1 MARKVLGNSLNIKI
15 GNTIYTNESL
25 KKVTKNYK
33 SNKIDIRKNTN
44 ITKNITSKINYR
56 EYSKEKIVTKP
67 IKKMHYKMNSSKII
81 SNNNKIV
88 IKNAT
93 SINLKNSK
101 VTKPLV
107 IKRNPIVSAKSSTK
121 ITKLSKT
128 IINSS
133 TVTNKINKNE
143 VNNLSNS
150 IKSPLKTVITNV
162 KDTKLSI
169 TPKIK
174 VISNPSKKT
183 NHKSKDILSKD
194 KLVNI
199 KNVKRSNVISLLPK
213 AQLIKNIPD
222 KINKQ
227 LNSIDDSGART
238 VALGIS
244 TIVASNKV
252 FKVSQ
257 STTNRVLIPAA
268 KRTVNFAGTTF
279 KVSKGVISGNV
290 KLNKDTF
297 NKLKKMAINKVV
309 NITPIKNAIRI
320 SKFVNSTINTTYRY
334 SIFLGKKA
342 INAAILTK
350 GIVTGNIK
358 IRLSKDTL
366 NNIRNLS
373 IKGIKIGGNLLK
385 YSVVKGGK
393 LSLKTGKFIYSS
405 VRKPTLFSI
414 NQISS
419 ILSNS
424 NDTGAQAVALG
435 INTGKASIKVIKET
449 PKVIKSSARA
459 VKTTVNI
466 PIKTAKKVY
475 STGKGIAKT
484 IRNIR
489 KFGIKATIKYH
500 RSKLYK
506 KIIKGSKAVSDLIV
520 NLLKKVSSK
529 LLIPIVAII
538 VCFVLL
544 VNILTAPVSAIASMF
559 SGSVTTTDTGEDIDE
574 HNWLIGKINKSRMDF
589 VKEIKKIYKDNL
601 VSNSGNYHIVR
612 LFNDI
617 SGSEIELSDTNILN
631 SIYSP
636 NEYLQII
643 EPLFHT
649 IMLSKYNLE
658 PKKSDLEDTY
668 NDIWNNINKV
678 STEELPT
685 EYCGSKC
692 SCGIIHAD
700 LSTCPNYEFKKH
712 SSYTC
717 DKCCWSFYTCKGHLY
732 CDGHEHNDD
741 CPDKCKS
748 KHYCDKTEDNKEGKG
763 CKTKYCNDGKPMSSP
778 CSNCEKHDACNGY
791 YECKGHKVLAIRIS
805 KTGLNNLIDKYLLND
820 IHSLEAK
827 TRTAAEEEQLKKLK
841 DDYEFYLAYKDNC
854 KEQYNYSEITG
865 GSGGGSGEIVDLN
878 GVTLNEVTEFA
889 CSFVGNPYV
898 YGGTDINN
906 GIDCSAFVQYVWA
919 HFGVSIPRATP
930 GQCQAG
936 VAVPSLAEALPGDLI
951 LYSAAGTDIDSTHVV
966 MYLGNGK
973 IVHASNSAPYPQG
986 GIKIDYVYGP
996 IYKIRRVAKQG

>member
-1 MARKVLGNSLNIKI
+1 MTKRVLGNSLNIKI

-25 KKVTKNYK
+25 KKVTKKYK
-33 SNKIDIRKNTN
+33 SNRVDIKKNTN
-44 ITKNITSKINYR
+44 VIKNITSL
-56 EYSKEKIVTKP
+56 EYSKEKLVTKP
-67 IKKMHYKMNSSKII
+67 IKKVHSTINSSKVI
-81 SNNNKIV
+81 NNKPV

-93 SINLKNSK
+93 NINLKNSK
-101 VTKPLV
+101 ITMPKV
-107 IKRNPIVSAKSSTK
+107 IKSNSVVSPKTTTK
-121 ITKLSKT
+121 INRLSKT

-133 TVTNKINKNE
+133 AVNDKRNKSK
-143 VNNLSNS
+143 VKTLNNR
-150 IKSPLKTVITNV
+150 IKPSSKIVVTNV

-169 TPKIK
+169 QPKMRAIPNERRK
-174 VISNPSKKT
+174 VSY
-183 NHKSKDILSKD
+183 KSKNILEKD
-194 KLVNI
+194 NLGEI
-199 KNVKRSNVISLLPK
+199 KNIKRSNIISLLPK
-213 AQLIKNIPD
+213 SQLVKNIPD
-222 KINKQ
+222 KINKE
-227 LNSIDDSGART
+227 LNSIDDSGTST

-244 TIVASNKV
+244 TMIASNKA

-257 STTNRVLIPAA
+257 NITNRVLIPAA
-268 KRTVNFAGTTF
+268 KKTVSFAGTTF
-279 KVSKGVISGNV
+279 KVSKGVLHGNV

-309 NITPIKNAIRI
+309 NIAPIKNAIKI
-320 SKFVNSTINTTYRY
+320 SRTVNSTISTTYRY

-342 INAAILTK
+342 ISAAILTK
-350 GIVTGNIK
+350 GIVTGNTK

-366 NNIRNLS
+366 NSIRNLS
-373 IKGIKIGGNLLK
+373 IKGIKLGGNLLK

-393 LSLKTGKFIYSS
+393 LSLKTGKFVYSS

-414 NQISS
+414 NQITS

-424 NDTGAQAVALG
+424 NDTGVQTVALG

-449 PKVIKSSARA
+449 PKVIKSSAKA
-459 VKTTVNI
+459 IKTTVNM

-484 IRNIR
+484 IKNIR
-489 KFGIKATIKYH
+489 KFGIKTTIKYH

-506 KIIKGSKAVSDLIV
+506 KLIKGSKKISNLII

-529 LLIPIVAII
+529 LLVPIIAII

-544 VNILTAPVSAIASMF
+544 VNVLTTPVSAIASIF
-559 SGSVTTTDTGEDIDE
+559 SGSVTTRDTGEDIDE
-574 HNWLIGKINKSRMDF
+574 HTWLIGKINKSRMDF
-589 VKEIKKIYKDNL
+589 VKDIKKMYKDNL

-617 SGSEIELSDTNILN
+617 TGSEIELSDTNILN

-658 PKKSDLEDTY
+658 PKKSDLEETY

-692 SCGIIHAD
+692 SCGIVHAD

-717 DKCCWSFYTCKGHLY
+717 DKCCWSFYICKGHLY
-732 CDGHEHNDD
+732 CDGHEHKDD
-741 CPDKCKS
+741 CPDKCEN

-763 CKTKYCNDGKPMSSP
+763 CKTRYCNDGKPMSSP

-820 IHSLEAK
+820 IRRLEAK

-841 DDYEFYLAYKDNC
+841 DDYEFYLSYKDNC
-854 KEQYNYSEITG
+854 KEQYNYSDITSG
-865 GSGGGSGEIVDLN
+865 NSGGAGGIVDLN

-936 VAVPSLAEALPGDLI
+936 IAVPSLAEALPGDLI